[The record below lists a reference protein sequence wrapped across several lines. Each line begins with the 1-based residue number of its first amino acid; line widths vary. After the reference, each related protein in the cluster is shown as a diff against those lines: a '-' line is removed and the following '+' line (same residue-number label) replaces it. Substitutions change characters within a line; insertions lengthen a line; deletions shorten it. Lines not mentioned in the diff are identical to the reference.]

1 MAQTEEITEK
11 RVFTI
16 LSGVTTN
23 QQSDTFPFVPK
34 ERTIE
39 AFISGTGVVGATVK
53 VYGANTKR
61 TTNGVL
67 LATITLSGTNADAA
81 GSILSSSWGYIYVV
95 LSGIT
100 GTGATVTFTVAL

>member
-1 MAQTEEITEK
+1 MTNVTEEKVVT
-11 RVFTI
+11 T
-16 LSGVTTN
+16 LLNAVTTN
-23 QQSDTFPFVPK
+23 QQSATFPFVPK

-39 AFISGTGVVGATVK
+39 AWITGTGTVSGTVK
-53 VYGANTKR
+53 VYGCNTKR

-67 LATITLSGTNADAA
+67 LATIDLSGTNSDSA

-100 GTGATVTFTVAL
+100 GTAAAVTFTLAL